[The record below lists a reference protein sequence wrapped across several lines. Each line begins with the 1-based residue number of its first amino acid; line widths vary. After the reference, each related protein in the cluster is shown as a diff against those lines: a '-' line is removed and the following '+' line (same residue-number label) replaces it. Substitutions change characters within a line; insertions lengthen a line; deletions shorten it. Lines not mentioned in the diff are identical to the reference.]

1 MPDPSHSSPQ
11 TPDAEEAEF
20 EPIEVSA
27 YFKRL
32 AARGIH
38 PPSRLKAI
46 RAAAL
51 MEVPPIEPPVWACCG
66 SSCGI
71 DCVTTVW
78 LVDSPVVNE

>member
-1 MPDPSHSSPQ
+1 MPDLSQPHTSSS
-11 TPDAEEAEF
+11 DSEGAEADY

-51 MEVPPIEPPVWACCG
+51 KDVPPVEPPVWACCG

-78 LVDSPVVNE
+78 